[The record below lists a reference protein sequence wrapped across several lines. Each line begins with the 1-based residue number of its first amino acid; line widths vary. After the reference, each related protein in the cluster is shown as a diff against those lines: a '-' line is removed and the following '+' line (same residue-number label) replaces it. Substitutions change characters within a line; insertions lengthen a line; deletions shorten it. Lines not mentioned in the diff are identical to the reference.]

1 MTQFLAKP
9 SKRATSIF
17 VKKALLSQ
25 RNCEFQVGFFF
36 VSWLKSSKQAC
47 VKLFKSI
54 RFNLVQSLRLTD
66 FSNRQKRGVV
76 FWDHHSF
83 CYIKVHFNA
92 FYSCCYYKC
101 PVLFFTQDTPSV
113 VLAWKQATVQ
123 AIYSKYCK
131 DSNESHT
138 FTDWADWAVWA
149 VLKISVILLKYP
161 TFSHFYELKKGKI
174 RVSAIKS

>member
-1 MTQFLAKP
+1 MWISGWIFFL
-9 SKRATSIF
+9 
-17 VKKALLSQ
+17 
-25 RNCEFQVGFFF
+25 N
-36 VSWLKSSKQAC
+36 WLKSSTQAC
-47 VKLFKSI
+47 MKLFKSI

-83 CYIKVHFNA
+83 CYIKVHFNG

-113 VLAWKQATVQ
+113 VLAWKQATVK
-123 AIYSKYCK
+123 AIYPKYCK

-161 TFSHFYELKKGKI
+161 TFSHFYELKKIKI